1 MSRREIYVCDCCGKE
16 IPVVKRKDILGVER
30 DKISL
35 DLEVGIMN
43 IIKNWFKDNGYKVDE
58 YETTLQAKTDTILF
72 LVVEPHD
79 GTNGKWMLRVAAL
92 VSFDRW
98 ANSTA
103 VEEFFDTE
111 TGLCNYLENNQ
122 LYIYKDVLRSL
133 SEEYEEMYRVN
144 YED

>member
-1 MSRREIYVCDCCGKE
+1 MD
-16 IPVVKRKDILGVER
+16 
-30 DKISL
+30 
-35 DLEVGIMN
+35 
-43 IIKNWFKDNGYKVDE
+43 IIKNWFKDNDYEVDE

-72 LVVEPHD
+72 LVVEPHN

-111 TGLCNYLENNQ
+111 IGLYNYLGNNQ

>member
-1 MSRREIYVCDCCGKE
+1 MD
-16 IPVVKRKDILGVER
+16 
-30 DKISL
+30 
-35 DLEVGIMN
+35 
-43 IIKNWFKDNGYKVDE
+43 IIKNWFKNNGYEVDE
-58 YETTLQAKTDTILF
+58 CETILQAKTDTILF
-72 LVVEPHD
+72 LVVEPHN

-103 VEEFFDTE
+103 VEEFFNTE
-111 TGLCNYLENNQ
+111 IGLRNYLENNQ

>member
-1 MSRREIYVCDCCGKE
+1 MD
-16 IPVVKRKDILGVER
+16 
-30 DKISL
+30 
-35 DLEVGIMN
+35 
-43 IIKNWFKDNGYKVDE
+43 IIKNWFKDNYEVDE

-72 LVVEPHD
+72 LVVKPHS
-79 GTNGKWMLRVAAL
+79 GTNGKWMLRAAAL

-103 VEEFFDTE
+103 VEEYFNTE
-111 TGLCNYLENNQ
+111 IDLCNYLKNNQ
-122 LYIYKDVLRSL
+122 FYIYKDVLRSL

>member
-1 MSRREIYVCDCCGKE
+1 MD
-16 IPVVKRKDILGVER
+16 
-30 DKISL
+30 
-35 DLEVGIMN
+35 
-43 IIKNWFKDNGYKVDE
+43 IIKNWFKDNGYEVDE
-58 YETTLQAKTDTILF
+58 YEAILQAKTDTILF
-72 LVVEPHD
+72 LVVEPHS

-111 TGLCNYLENNQ
+111 TGLRNYLENNQ

>member
-1 MSRREIYVCDCCGKE
+1 
-16 IPVVKRKDILGVER
+16 
-30 DKISL
+30 
-35 DLEVGIMN
+35 MN
-43 IIKNWFKDNGYKVDE
+43 ITKNWFEKYNYEVDE

-72 LVVEPHD
+72 LVVKPHS

-92 VSFDRW
+92 ASFDRW

-111 TGLCNYLENNQ
+111 IGLYNYLGNNQ
-122 LYIYKDVLRSL
+122 FYIYKDVLRSL
-133 SEEYEEMYRVN
+133 SAEYEEMYRVN

>member
-1 MSRREIYVCDCCGKE
+1 MDI
-16 IPVVKRKDILGVER
+16 VKK
-30 DKISL
+30 
-35 DLEVGIMN
+35 
-43 IIKNWFKDNGYKVDE
+43 WFKDNGYEVDE

-72 LVVEPHD
+72 LIVKPHN
-79 GTNGKWMLRVAAL
+79 GTNGKWMLRVAAMM
-92 VSFDRW
+92 SFDRW

-111 TGLCNYLENNQ
+111 IGLRNYLENNQ
-122 LYIYKDVLRSL
+122 LCIYKDVLRNL

>member
-1 MSRREIYVCDCCGKE
+1 M
-16 IPVVKRKDILGVER
+16 DIV
-30 DKISL
+30 
-35 DLEVGIMN
+35 
-43 IIKNWFKDNGYKVDE
+43 KNWFKDNGYEVDE
-58 YETTLQAKTDTILF
+58 YETTLQAKTDMILF
-72 LVVEPHD
+72 LVVEPHN
-79 GTNGKWMLRVAAL
+79 GTNGKWILRVAAL

-111 TGLCNYLENNQ
+111 IGLYNYLGNNQ

>member
-1 MSRREIYVCDCCGKE
+1 M
-16 IPVVKRKDILGVER
+16 GV
-30 DKISL
+30 
-35 DLEVGIMN
+35 
-43 IIKNWFKDNGYKVDE
+43 IKNWFKDNGYEVDE

-72 LVVEPHD
+72 LIVEPHN
-79 GTNGKWMLRVAAL
+79 GTNGKWMLRVAAM
-92 VSFDRW
+92 VYRW

>member
-1 MSRREIYVCDCCGKE
+1 MDI
-16 IPVVKRKDILGVER
+16 VKK
-30 DKISL
+30 
-35 DLEVGIMN
+35 
-43 IIKNWFKDNGYKVDE
+43 WFKDNGYEVDE

-72 LVVEPHD
+72 LIVKPHN
-79 GTNGKWMLRVAAL
+79 GTNGKWMLRVAAM

-111 TGLCNYLENNQ
+111 IGLRNYLENNQ
-122 LYIYKDVLRSL
+122 LCIYKDVLRNL
-133 SEEYEEMYRVN
+133 SEEYDEMYRVN

>member
-1 MSRREIYVCDCCGKE
+1 M
-16 IPVVKRKDILGVER
+16 DI
-30 DKISL
+30 I
-35 DLEVGIMN
+35 N
-43 IIKNWFKDNGYKVDE
+43 NWFKYNCYEVDE
-58 YETTLQAKTDTILF
+58 CEMTLQAKTETILF
-72 LVVEPHD
+72 LVVEPHN
-79 GTNGKWMLRVAAL
+79 GTDGKWMLRVAAL

-111 TGLCNYLENNQ
+111 TQLRNYLENNQ

-144 YED
+144 YEN

>member
-1 MSRREIYVCDCCGKE
+1 MD
-16 IPVVKRKDILGVER
+16 
-30 DKISL
+30 
-35 DLEVGIMN
+35 
-43 IIKNWFKDNGYKVDE
+43 IIKNWFKNNSYEVDE
-58 YETTLQAKTDTILF
+58 YETTLQAKTETILF
-72 LVVEPHD
+72 LVVEPHN
-79 GTNGKWMLRVAAL
+79 GTDGKWMLRVAAL

-111 TGLCNYLENNQ
+111 TELRNYLENNQ

-144 YED
+144 YEN

>member
-1 MSRREIYVCDCCGKE
+1 MD
-16 IPVVKRKDILGVER
+16 
-30 DKISL
+30 
-35 DLEVGIMN
+35 
-43 IIKNWFKDNGYKVDE
+43 IIKNWFENNGYEVDE

-72 LVVEPHD
+72 LIVKPHN
-79 GTNGKWMLRVAAL
+79 GTNGKWMLRVAAM

-111 TGLCNYLENNQ
+111 IGLRNYLENNQ
-122 LYIYKDVLRSL
+122 LCIYKDVLRNL

>member
-1 MSRREIYVCDCCGKE
+1 MD
-16 IPVVKRKDILGVER
+16 
-30 DKISL
+30 
-35 DLEVGIMN
+35 
-43 IIKNWFKDNGYKVDE
+43 IIKNWFENSGYEIEE
-58 YETTLQAKTDTILF
+58 YEATLQAKTDTILF

-111 TGLCNYLENNQ
+111 TGLRNYLENNQ

-133 SEEYEEMYRVN
+133 SEEYEEICECRCVGLEEWKTEEEIENNCTECEQQYI
-144 YED
+144 

>member
-1 MSRREIYVCDCCGKE
+1 
-16 IPVVKRKDILGVER
+16 
-30 DKISL
+30 
-35 DLEVGIMN
+35 MN
-43 IIKNWFKDNGYKVDE
+43 IIKNWFKDNGYEVDE
-58 YETTLQAKTDTILF
+58 YEMTLRAETDTILF
-72 LVVEPHD
+72 LVVKPHS

-92 VSFDRW
+92 ASFDRW
-98 ANSTA
+98 SNSTA

-111 TGLCNYLENNQ
+111 TGLRNYLENNQ